1 MNNPMKRLLS
11 LIPMLTILHLS
22 FSQAIERKQKT
33 NLEFYYCD
41 PNHVSY
47 DACTSKTEELFF
59 FRTRDLGCVVN
70 KKVEKALARN
80 NKKTDK
86 KLKKMYGANWRQRFN
101 ERVDECRRG
110 KS

>member
-1 MNNPMKRLLS
+1 MKRLLS
-11 LIPMLTILHLS
+11 LIPILAIMQLS
-22 FSQAIERKQKT
+22 FAQAIERKQKT

-47 DACTSKTEELFF
+47 DACTAKTEEFF
-59 FRTRDLGCVVN
+59 LFRTRDLGCVVN
-70 KKVEKALARN
+70 KKVEKALERN

-86 KLKKMYGANWRQRFN
+86 KLKKMFGYNWRQRFN

-110 KS
+110 KST